1 MRQILYIIL
10 LSFIVSNCSIKPV
23 VQHHGVPSLEKKQA
37 SLKVNKSNKNDIRKI
52 LGNPSTT
59 SKFNNDIW
67 IYIERKTTVSQLRT
81 LGRKKLLVNNV
92 LLLEFDN
99 RGMLVKKKF
108 YNKDQMNKLKISK
121 NETEVLNKKDTFI
134 QTVLTSLKH
143 KINDPLGKRR
153 VK

>member
-1 MRQILYIIL
+1 MAKKILIIIIIL
-10 LSFIVSNCSIKPV
+10 LNTSCSFNAV
-23 VQHHGVPSLEKKQA
+23 VKHHGVHFLEKKQKE
-37 SLKVNKSNKNDIRKI
+37 LKILSSSTNDIKKI
-52 LGNPSTT
+52 LGPPSTKN
-59 SKFNNDIW
+59 SFDSDIW

-153 VK
+153 IK